1 MRYYSHVILNFGN
14 IMGFH
19 SHISLNF
26 GDSMGYHFHVILNFG
41 NIMKNIPILF
51 STLGLLWDTIPTLF
65 STLGI
70 TWESI
75 PMIFT
80 ILGLGSKQHFF
91 PKKIPVMSS
100 WESTASQKY
109 PNCEIPCLSFF
120 PIIGN
125 FEKFPVLGNMDIC
138 ETTLCKKSFFCPFV
152 WVVHFLINQ

>member
-51 STLGLLWDTIPTLF
+51 STLGLLWDTIPMLF

-109 PNCEIPCLSFF
+109 PNCEIPCLSYCPNYWEFSHLIPNWEF
-120 PIIGN
+120 RKVSCVYSDSVSPSH
-125 FEKFPVLGNMDIC
+125 FE
-138 ETTLCKKSFFCPFV
+138 T
-152 WVVHFLINQ
+152 